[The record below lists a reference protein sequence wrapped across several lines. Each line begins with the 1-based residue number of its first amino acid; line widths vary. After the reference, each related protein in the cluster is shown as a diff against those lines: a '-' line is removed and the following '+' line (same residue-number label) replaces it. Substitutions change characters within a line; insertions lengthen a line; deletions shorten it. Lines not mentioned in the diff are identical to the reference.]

1 MGDCMGDKRYLQ
13 IGGVIRRRQRKIM
26 IKEPEKTDELKFFS
40 LDKIPKG
47 LFF

>member
-1 MGDCMGDKRYLQ
+1 
-13 IGGVIRRRQRKIM
+13 M

-47 LFF
+47 LFFWTKVNIDLFLERKFYDRRCNYYKK